1 MYVQSLLAGAL
12 ITTAAAAAEPMIFH
26 TAYFPDATAVNL
38 SVADKTLSADG
49 NYDFDVMI
57 RLTEVD
63 AAGAV
68 IFEDSVSHG
77 ARVRCSAP
85 AKILVGGLDYAVGA
99 TSVSPD
105 LSSWKEDLWRTVCG
119 APVS

>member
-12 ITTAAAAAEPMIFH
+12 ITTTAAAAEPMVFH

-49 NYDFDVMI
+49 SYDFDVMI

-68 IFEDSVSHG
+68 IYEDSVSHG

-85 AKILVGGLDYAVGA
+85 AKVLVGGLDYAVGA

-105 LSSWKEDLWRTVCG
+105 IISWKEDLWRTVCG